1 MHSIIVSLVMTIII
15 ASGIFLP
22 DAAFAFSLENP
33 EQTGIA
39 LNLGS
44 SYDPD
49 PTFRFAQ
56 LSLMALYDYEQIMSH
71 PAPEALRF
79 KIEGSVGA
87 ADVSS
92 NRAMVALNIFAL
104 YYLSGLSHGD
114 FKPYVEAGIGIAY
127 NDFQV
132 EGQGVRFNFNPQA
145 GIGTE
150 WQMFGAQHWY
160 SALRAYHLSN
170 GNLHSDNRG
179 INGVLFQVGVS
190 F

>member
-1 MHSIIVSLVMTIII
+1 MII
-15 ASGIFLP
+15 ASGMFLP
-22 DAAFAFSLENP
+22 DAASAFSLKNP
-33 EQTGIA
+33 EQTGVA
-39 LNLGS
+39 LNFGS

-104 YYLSGLSHGD
+104 YYLNGLSHGD

-132 EGQGVRFNFNPQA
+132 DGQGMRFNFNPQA

-150 WQMFGAQHWY
+150 WQMFGTQRWY

-179 INGVLFQVGVS
+179 INAVLFQLGIS

>member
-1 MHSIIVSLVMTIII
+1 MHSIIVSLVMVLIMAI
-15 ASGIFLP
+15 SMFFP
-22 DAAFAFSLENP
+22 DAAFSFSLKNP

-49 PTFRFAQ
+49 PIFRFAQ

-104 YYLSGLSHGD
+104 YYLNGVSRGE

-132 EGQGVRFNFNPQA
+132 DGQGLRFNFNPQA
-145 GIGTE
+145 GIGAE
-150 WQMFGAQHWY
+150 WQMFGTQPWY

-179 INGVLFQVGVS
+179 INGVLFQLGVS